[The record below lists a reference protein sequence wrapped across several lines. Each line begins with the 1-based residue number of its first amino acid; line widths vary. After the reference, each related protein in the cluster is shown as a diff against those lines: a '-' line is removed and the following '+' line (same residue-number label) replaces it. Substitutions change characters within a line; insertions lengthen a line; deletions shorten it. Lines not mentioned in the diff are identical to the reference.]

1 MPASAQPI
9 PGTAPGSKILDG
21 PPPSPALEQGMN
33 PGMPL
38 GSLVQPVSADQVP
51 PQVLTGMLEAGEE
64 MSKMLDSFAQALPQ
78 HASDV
83 GAVKEALNKLM
94 SRILM
99 AGAGP
104 TSPTNPGPNFPGGG
118 FERGGMPL
126 ASGG

>member
-1 MPASAQPI
+1 MPASAQPV
-9 PGTAPGSKILDG
+9 PGTAPGSKMLDG
-21 PPPSPALEQGMN
+21 PPPSPAPEQGMN

-38 GSLVQPVSADQVP
+38 GSLVAPVSANQIP
-51 PQVLTGMLEAGEE
+51 PQVLTGILEAGEE
-64 MSKMLDSFAQALPQ
+64 MTKMLDSFAQALPEM
-78 HASDV
+78 AADV
-83 GAVKEALNKLM
+83 GATKEALMKLM

-104 TSPTNPGPNFPGGG
+104 TSPTNPGSNFPGGG